1 MRKFFISIAV
11 LTAFQVQAQISWNQ
25 TYQQYI
31 NQYKDIAIEQMQRY
45 HIPASI
51 TLAQGLFESGAGRSE
66 LARKGNNHFGIKC
79 NGWSGRGAVAGS
91 ITMTTIGMSA
101 SVPMAMPTSRM
112 RTIQSSLQAAS
123 VIVRYSS

>member
-1 MRKFFISIAV
+1 MRKFFVSIAL
-11 LTAFQVQAQISWNQ
+11 LTALQLQAQTSWNQ

-79 NGWSGRGAVAGS
+79 NGWSGRRIYHDDDERNECFRSYDNAYGQCLRV
-91 ITMTTIGMSA
+91 
-101 SVPMAMPTSRM
+101 V
-112 RTIQSSLQAAS
+112 
-123 VIVRYSS
+123 

>member
-1 MRKFFISIAV
+1 MRKFFVSIAL
-11 LTAFQVQAQISWNQ
+11 LTALQLQAQTSWNQ

-66 LARKGNNHFGIKC
+66 LARRAERVF
-79 NGWSGRGAVAGS
+79 
-91 ITMTTIGMSA
+91 
-101 SVPMAMPTSRM
+101 PF
-112 RTIQSSLQAAS
+112 L
-123 VIVRYSS
+123 